1 MSIRLLSSIFIVIS
15 VFIFTS
21 CVTTSKVAYFENAQD
36 TTYRKNIGATEA
48 PLQKNDFLSIA
59 ISSLS
64 PEASAIFNP
73 IYNSGE
79 KTANNESK
87 NAQYVGYLISSDG
100 YIQLPI
106 LGNIMAAGLTKKQL
120 KEYITRQLIDKKLL
134 VDPIVDI
141 RYLNFEVTI
150 LGEVASPTVITVP
163 SEKISLVKAL
173 GMAGDLTIYGKRE
186 NVLLIREELGVRKTI
201 HINLN
206 SSDFLNS
213 DYYYLRPNDVIYVEP
228 NKAKIAVTGKSQQVI
243 PFIVTAAST
252 IVAVVLSKVIK

>member
-1 MSIRLLSSIFIVIS
+1 MSIRLLSSIFIIINL
-15 VFIFTS
+15 FIFTS
-21 CVTTSKVAYFENAQD
+21 CKTTSKIAYFENAHD
-36 TTYRKNIGATEA
+36 TTYRKNIGAIEM

-87 NAQYVGYLISSDG
+87 SAQYVGYLINSDG

-106 LGNIMAAGLTKKQL
+106 LGNITAAGLTKKQL

-141 RYLNFEVTI
+141 RHLNFEVTI